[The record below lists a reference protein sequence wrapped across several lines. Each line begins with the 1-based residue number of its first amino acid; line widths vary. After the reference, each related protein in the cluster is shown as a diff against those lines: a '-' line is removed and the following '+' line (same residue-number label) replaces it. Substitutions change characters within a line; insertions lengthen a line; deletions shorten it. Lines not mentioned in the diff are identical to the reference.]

1 MDCQESLPPYQTPR
15 TVYELVLRVD
25 QPDPNRVERG
35 LNEIQAGKGG
45 IGFSMDLKN
54 AFDETLAGAV
64 ADTLGEMQIW
74 WKQDQEITATL
85 IVTKDHEIVTDHIRW
100 NDMVVFDPG
109 DSIRFAVAW
118 KWWQDDRGE
127 WVWNYLKRIPAAEGS
142 QVIPMA
148 FLAQAKIQLFDKGPA
163 VYSNIVE
170 FRALFY

>member
-1 MDCQESLPPYQTPR
+1 
-15 TVYELVLRVD
+15 
-25 QPDPNRVERG
+25 
-35 LNEIQAGKGG
+35 
-45 IGFSMDLKN
+45 
-54 AFDETLAGAV
+54 
-64 ADTLGEMQIW
+64 
-74 WKQDQEITATL
+74 
-85 IVTKDHEIVTDHIRW
+85 
-100 NDMVVFDPG
+100 MVVFDPG